1 MLRIKFTVAAL
12 VQRLQG
18 RSVAANYIWGGP

>member
-1 MLRIKFTVAAL
+1 MVGFKYAIAAVLLRF
-12 VQRLQG
+12 QG